1 MWAYFNFAKSLALI
15 NVTVETVAYGDR
27 VLAIVIRHAHDGDGI
42 HFFTP
47 PEYSQQLGYM
57 KRPAGYRIQP
67 HVHLRV
73 ERKSTFTQ
81 EVLFVKRGRVLVN
94 FYGEDDR
101 KIAEREITTGDVILL
116 SEGGHGFEMIEE
128 SELIEV
134 KQGPYLED
142 KRRFDPK

>member
-101 KIAEREITTGDVILL
+101 KIAEREIITGDVILL

>member
-1 MWAYFNFAKSLALI
+1 VS
-15 NVTVETVAYGDR
+15 VETVIHRDR
-27 VLAIVIRHAHDGDGI
+27 VLAIILRQTHDGAGI
-42 HFFTP
+42 QFFTP

-73 ERKSTFTQ
+73 ERKSVLTQ

-101 KIAEREITTGDVILL
+101 KIAEREIITGDVILL

>member
-1 MWAYFNFAKSLALI
+1 MS
-15 NVTVETVAYGDR
+15 VETVIHGDR
-27 VLAIVIRHAHDGDGI
+27 VLAIILRQTHDGAGI
-42 HFFTP
+42 QFFTP

-73 ERKSTFTQ
+73 ERKSVLTQ

-101 KIAEREITTGDVILL
+101 KIAEREIITGDVILL

>member
-1 MWAYFNFAKSLALI
+1 M
-15 NVTVETVAYGDR
+15 TVETVSHDER
-27 VLAIVIRHAHDGDGI
+27 VLAIIIRSSHDGDGI
-42 HFFTP
+42 QFFTP
-47 PEYSQQLGYM
+47 PDYSQQLGYM

-67 HVHLRV
+67 HVHLQV

-81 EVLFVKRGRVLVN
+81 EVLFVKRGKVRVN
-94 FYGEDDR
+94 FYDSDDK
-101 KIAEREITTGDVILL
+101 KIADREITTGDVILL

-142 KRRFDPK
+142 KRRFDPQ

>member
-1 MWAYFNFAKSLALI
+1 M
-15 NVTVETVAYGDR
+15 TVETVSHEGR
-27 VLAIVIRHAHDGDGI
+27 VLAIIIRHSHDGDGI
-42 HFFTP
+42 QFFTP
-47 PEYSQQLGYM
+47 PEFSQQLGYM

-67 HVHLRV
+67 HVHLQV

-81 EVLFVKRGRVLVN
+81 EVLFVKRGKVQVN
-94 FYGEDDR
+94 FYGPDDK
-101 KIAEREITTGDVILL
+101 KIADREIIKGDVILL

-142 KRRFDPK
+142 KRRFNPK

>member
-1 MWAYFNFAKSLALI
+1 VS
-15 NVTVETVAYGDR
+15 VETVIHGDR
-27 VLAIVIRHAHDGDGI
+27 VLAIILRQTHDGAGI
-42 HFFTP
+42 QFFTP

-73 ERKSTFTQ
+73 ERKSVLTQ

-101 KIAEREITTGDVILL
+101 KIAEREIITGDVILL

>member
-1 MWAYFNFAKSLALI
+1 MS
-15 NVTVETVAYGDR
+15 VETVIHGDR
-27 VLAIVIRHAHDGDGI
+27 VLAIILRRTHDGEGI
-42 HFFTP
+42 QFFTP

-67 HVHLRV
+67 HVHLQV
-73 ERKSTFTQ
+73 ERKSVLTQ
-81 EVLFVKRGRVLVN
+81 EVLFVKRGRVRVN
-94 FYGEDDR
+94 FYGDADQ
-101 KIAEREITTGDVILL
+101 KVTDREIETGDVILL

>member
-1 MWAYFNFAKSLALI
+1 MS
-15 NVTVETVAYGDR
+15 VETVIHGDR
-27 VLAIVIRHAHDGDGI
+27 VLAIILRQTHDGAGI
-42 HFFTP
+42 QFFTP

-73 ERKSTFTQ
+73 ERKSVLTQ

-116 SEGGHGFEMIEE
+116 SEGGHGFEMVEE

-142 KRRFDPK
+142 KRRFDPE

>member
-1 MWAYFNFAKSLALI
+1 VSI
-15 NVTVETVAYGDR
+15 ETVIHGDR
-27 VLAIVIRHAHDGDGI
+27 VLAIILRQTHDGAGI
-42 HFFTP
+42 QFFTP

-57 KRPAGYRIQP
+57 KRPAGYQIQP

-73 ERKSTFTQ
+73 ERKSVLTQ

-101 KIAEREITTGDVILL
+101 KIAEREIITGDVILL

>member
-1 MWAYFNFAKSLALI
+1 MS
-15 NVTVETVAYGDR
+15 VETVIHGDR
-27 VLAIVIRHAHDGDGI
+27 VLAIILRQTHDGAGI
-42 HFFTP
+42 QFFTP

-73 ERKSTFTQ
+73 ERKSVLTQ

-101 KIAEREITTGDVILL
+101 KIAEQEIITGDVILL